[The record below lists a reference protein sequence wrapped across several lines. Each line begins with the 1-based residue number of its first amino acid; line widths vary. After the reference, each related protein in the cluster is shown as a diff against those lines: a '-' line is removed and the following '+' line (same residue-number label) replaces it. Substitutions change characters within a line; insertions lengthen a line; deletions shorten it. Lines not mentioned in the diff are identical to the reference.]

1 MFSSLGVF
9 FKGFAP
15 TMKKGESV
23 MHRSINV
30 VLVSSLI
37 FLRCSSPTVPRPTT
51 ADFAVRFDGVSGA
64 IVITSSPALQLDS
77 LTLEMRVRIDSL
89 QISNPFLIETGK
101 NQWNEADGF
110 SSKVE
115 DSALHFRFA
124 EQSNAAVVL
133 GAPFL
138 IQPGVWFHL
147 AYTYDK
153 DTMKIFVNGTLANQ
167 RPETKSIFYGGSGFS
182 LGKASFNTYV
192 GRETVLNGCL
202 DDVRI
207 WNIVRSPQEIQTAM
221 NQGLAG
227 DEPGLAGYW
236 DFVQFSSDSLAWD
249 KTANNNHGT
258 ILGNVKFVLP

>member
-1 MFSSLGVF
+1 
-9 FKGFAP
+9 
-15 TMKKGESV
+15 MKKGESV

-37 FLRCSSPTVPRPTT
+37 FLCCSSPTVPSPTLV
-51 ADFAVRFDGVSGA
+51 DYAVRFDGVSGA
-64 IVITSSPALQLDS
+64 IVIASSSTLQPDS
-77 LTLEMRVRIDSL
+77 LTLEMRVKIDSL
-89 QISNPFLIETGK
+89 QTSNPFLIETGK

-115 DSALHFRFA
+115 DNVFHFRFA

-138 IQPGVWFHL
+138 IQPGVWFNL

-153 DTMKIFVNGTLANQ
+153 DTMRIFVNGTLSSQ
-167 RPETKSIFYGGSGFS
+167 RPETKTIFYGGSGFS

-207 WNIVRSPQEIQTAM
+207 WNIVRSPQQIQAAM
-221 NQGLAG
+221 NQNLAG
-227 DEPGLAGYW
+227 NEPGLVGYW
-236 DFVQFSSDSLAWD
+236 DFKQSSRDSLARD
-249 KTANNNHGT
+249 KTANNNHGA
-258 ILGNVKFVLP
+258 IVGNVKFVVP